1 MQNVFN
7 YQNIKDQLDAYVG
20 EWATDY
26 DLDAVMDELR
36 DNNVQSLDDIDID
49 SILMKWDKTE

>member
-36 DNNVQSLDDIDID
+36 EMGAASIEDVDID
-49 SILMKWDKTE
+49 SILQAHDITE